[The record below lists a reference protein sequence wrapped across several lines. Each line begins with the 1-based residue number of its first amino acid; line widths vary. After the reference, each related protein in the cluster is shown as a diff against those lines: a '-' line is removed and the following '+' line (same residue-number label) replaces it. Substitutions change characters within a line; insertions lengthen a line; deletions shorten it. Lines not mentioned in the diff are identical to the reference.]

1 MDEKS
6 LLGLLLRESV
16 AFTRESGEAVSYG
29 SEDHISELDD
39 LVKKLQNIKSSLKRG
54 SDRHKNRKEIHRIQG
69 AIESLRFLSRKAH
82 RAGVASGM
90 ITEGGLKLGPEDR
103 YELTP
108 DIVFRTIDLYVSL
121 IEIWNAFLIRNGHEP
136 VVPVRPVGSVSYYKK
151 DLEAN
156 SDMTYGDVDYLV
168 AFPIESQ
175 DPQNESERRQAERDT
190 NRKYEKLFV
199 EFLNSDRPSI
209 VDIEKTLIGKTP
221 LMVIMRLP
229 DQKLVQVDTV
239 VTFPRYSD
247 WMRGRYTPEHGL
259 KGYTIGNLYKAL
271 GDYLV
276 MSISTEGVIV
286 RSQGAERVPSRFSR
300 RKGVQTSN
308 ISTNIKEFLRDIARH
323 IIRKSDIEED
333 HFLSENPGV
342 DPEKV
347 SIAGL
352 ARGIKGLANTLDAYG
367 EYEKIDMLNSIK
379 AFYSDGL
386 RKNVE
391 SKKSRGLDEA
401 SYKKLLE
408 LNKTVL
414 AIVSKEF
421 GL

>member
-6 LLGLLLRESV
+6 LLRLLFRESV
-16 AFTRESGEAVSYG
+16 AFTRESGETVSYG
-29 SEDHISELDD
+29 SEEHISELDD
-39 LVKKLQNIKSSLKRG
+39 LVKKLQSIKTSLKRG

-69 AIESLRFLSRKAH
+69 AIESLRFLSRKAYK
-82 RAGVASGM
+82 AGISSGI
-90 ITEGGLKLGPEDR
+90 ITEGGLKIGAEER
-103 YELTP
+103 HELTP
-108 DIVFRTIDLYVSL
+108 DIAFRAIDLYVSL
-121 IEIWNAFLIRNGHEP
+121 IEEWNSFLERAGHDL
-136 VVPVRPVGSVSYYKK
+136 VVPVRPVGSVSYYKQ
-151 DLEAN
+151 DLAVN
-156 SDMTYGDVDYLV
+156 SDTTYGDVDYLV
-168 AFPIESQ
+168 AFPLEGEDFQ
-175 DPQNESERRQAERDT
+175 TESERRQAERDT
-190 NRKYEKLFV
+190 NRKYEKLFI
-199 EFLNSDRPSI
+199 EFLNSERPLT
-209 VDIEKTLIGKTP
+209 VDVEKTLYGRTP
-221 LMVIMRLP
+221 LMVIMKLP

-271 GDYLV
+271 GDHLV

-286 RSQGAERVPSRFSR
+286 RSLGEERVPSRFSR

-308 ISTNIKEFLRDIARH
+308 ISTNIKEFLRDIAKY
-323 IIRKSDIEED
+323 IIGKDEIQED
-333 HFLSENPGV
+333 HLLSENPGV
-342 DPEKV
+342 DPENV

-352 ARGIKGLANTLDAYG
+352 ARGIRGLANTLDSYG
-367 EYEKIDMLNSIK
+367 VYEKIDMLNSIK
-379 AFYSDGL
+379 AFYGDGL

-401 SYKKLLE
+401 SYEKLLE

-414 AIVSKEF
+414 DIVGKEF